1 MEATAHSRQ
10 KTAQR
15 QKAASAATAPDN
27 TLRATN
33 VLGRRVID
41 SSNALIL
48 GFVDEIYFNFEA
60 RQVVA
65 LGVRAGWKTRIK
77 AFFKGHKSR
86 WVVPMH
92 IVHRIGEYAVV
103 IDREQAGI
111 PVNPLEPTEAEKK
124 VRSPQKP
131 PPGSAGMHAM
141 IGRRV
146 VNDDGEL
153 IGRLKNVLLLEEG
166 SMLQGFEIAAGGLG
180 RKAQRL
186 SARARALGD
195 VLLIP
200 AHPQLT
206 GPVPVPTI
214 AAPVNARVEA
224 PTAPVIPVVPEPQET
239 PPPARPYRR
248 RVELGQPPAAPE
260 APDNAAP
267 DWLC

>member
-1 MEATAHSRQ
+1 MEATAQSRQ

-27 TLRATN
+27 TLRATT

-65 LGVRAGWKTRIK
+65 LGVRAGWKTRFK

-111 PVNPLEPTEAEKK
+111 PINPLAPTEAEKK

-131 PPGSAGMHAM
+131 PAGSAGMHAM

-153 IGRLKNVLLLEEG
+153 VGRLKNVLLLEEG
-166 SMLQGFEIAAGGLG
+166 PMLQGFEIAAGGLG

-214 AAPVNARVEA
+214 VAPVNVRPEA
-224 PTAPVIPVVPEPQET
+224 APPAPAAPEPLDT
-239 PPPARPYRR
+239 AAPARPYRR
-248 RVELGQPPAAPE
+248 RAELGQHPADPE
-260 APDNAAP
+260 APDPAAS